1 MLRLALF
8 LLLSLSVCV
17 YPQTAQEL
25 QKLAQEQKRTGR
37 VFLNFQDV
45 EISLVA
51 KFMSELTGKNII
63 LDPAVRGT
71 ITVSSAKPVSVQT
84 AWEIFLLA
92 LSLQGYGVVEEKNYV
107 NIVPLQKAT
116 SLAELKKPSHSGEV
130 VIYIYKAENT
140 QALQLQQAVQPF
152 LSPNAKITVHAPSN
166 SLIIADVAKNIERL
180 KKILKELDSP
190 ERGLNVKLYKLQ
202 KANAES
208 VFQSLQAL
216 SSAFQQQLGTPIFI
230 TFSKDSNSIVVVAN
244 EKVQDLIKEVIE
256 NIDRESL
263 GPLERSFYLIKLNHI
278 SAEELYR
285 SLQTLFGGR
294 PTTTQTQAVQPQVQ
308 PQERRATPTDT
319 RDMEIPLQREEH
331 RTPQRQALPLTAI
344 ETKEGLRIGFD
355 RGTNSIIIY
364 GTPQE
369 YESLKSFIEKIDVR
383 RKQVLIAA
391 TVVEMS
397 TRQALEL
404 GVRWQILGTRGGSAF
419 GGSSLQDVYS
429 AILSGNFVIGSLSR
443 SGISFT
449 INSSTLFF
457 PDLVLLFSL
466 LERGSGFNII
476 SNPKVLTLDNQEAI
490 IKVGQVVPFASG
502 VKFDINGQP
511 IITYDYKE
519 VGLSLS
525 VTPTISGKDLRLLIS
540 LNLQETIDFL
550 RPQIGTLS
558 YAVPVTS
565 KRQLNSD
572 VVVENGQTI
581 IIGGLVST
589 RTLDNIEG
597 VPGLKDVPVLG
608 WLFKRKSTSEDK
620 VSLFIFLTPYVIEK
634 PEDLSKIT
642 EEHQKLAQELR
653 KRVEE
658 ANKKNRTEDEA
669 ED

>member
-1 MLRLALF
+1 MLRLILF
-8 LLLSLSVCV
+8 LLLGLSVCV
-17 YPQTAQEL
+17 YPQTAQEI
-25 QKLAQEQKRTGR
+25 QKTAQEQRRTGR
-37 VFLNFQDV
+37 VFLNFQDAD
-45 EISLVA
+45 ISLVA

-63 LDPAVRGT
+63 LDPAVKGT

-130 VIYIYKAENT
+130 VVYIYKAENT

-166 SLIIADVAKNIERL
+166 SLIIADVAQSVERL

-190 ERGLNVKLYKLQ
+190 ERGLSVKLYKLQ

-216 SSAFQQQLGTPIFI
+216 GSAFQQQLGTPIFI
-230 TFSKDSNSIVVVAN
+230 TFSKDSNSVVVVAN
-244 EKVQDLIKEVIE
+244 EKVQGLIKEVIE
-256 NIDRESL
+256 TLDRESL
-263 GPLERSFYLIKLNHI
+263 GPLERNFYLIKLNHI

-285 SLQTLFGGR
+285 SLQTLFGGGP
-294 PTTTQTQAVQPQVQ
+294 PTTQAVR
-308 PQERRATPTDT
+308 PQERRATPPDT
-319 RDMEIPLQREEH
+319 RDTEIPLRKEEQR
-331 RTPQRQALPLTAI
+331 TSQRQATPLTAI

-355 RGTNSIIIY
+355 KGTNSVIIY

-404 GVRWQILGTRGGSAF
+404 GVRWQIFGTQGGAAF
-419 GGSSLQDVYS
+419 GGASLRDVYS
-429 AILSGNFVIGSLSR
+429 AILSGSFIMGTLSR
-443 SGISFT
+443 SGTSVT
-449 INSSTLFF
+449 IGDSTTLFF

-466 LERGSGFNII
+466 LEKGSGFNII

-511 IITYDYKE
+511 VITYDYKE

-525 VTPTISGKDLRLLIS
+525 VTPTISGKDLRLLIN
-540 LNLQETIDFL
+540 LNLQEIIDFL

-565 KRQLNSD
+565 NRQLNSD

-597 VPGLKDVPVLG
+597 VPGLKDIPVLG
-608 WLFKRKSTSEDK
+608 WLFKRKTTSEDK
-620 VSLFIFLTPYVIEK
+620 VSLFIFLTPYVIEN

-642 EEHQKLAQELR
+642 EEHQRLAQELR
-653 KRVEE
+653 KRMEE
-658 ANKKNRTEDEA
+658 ANKKKRKEDEA

>member
-1 MLRLALF
+1 MLRLILF
-8 LLLSLSVCV
+8 LLLGLSVCV
-17 YPQTAQEL
+17 YPQTAQEI
-25 QKLAQEQKRTGR
+25 QKTAQEQKRTGR
-37 VFLNFQDV
+37 VFLNFQDAD
-45 EISLVA
+45 ISLVA
-51 KFMSELTGKNII
+51 KFMSELTGKNIV
-63 LDPAVRGT
+63 LDPAVKGT

-130 VIYIYKAENT
+130 VVYIYKAENT
-140 QALQLQQAVQPF
+140 QALQLQQAIQPF
-152 LSPNAKITVHAPSN
+152 LSPNAKITVHVPSN

-190 ERGLNVKLYKLQ
+190 ERSLSVKLYKLQ

-216 SSAFQQQLGTPIFI
+216 GSAFQQQLGTPIFI
-230 TFSKDSNSIVVVAN
+230 TFSKDSNSILVIAN
-244 EKVQDLIKEVIE
+244 EKVQNLIKEVIE
-256 NIDRESL
+256 NLDRESL
-263 GPLERSFYLIKLNHI
+263 GPLERNFYIIKLNHI

-285 SLQTLFGGR
+285 SLQTLFGGGL
-294 PTTTQTQAVQPQVQ
+294 PTTQAVQ
-308 PQERRATPTDT
+308 PQERRATPPDI
-319 RDMEIPLQREEH
+319 RGIEIPLQREER
-331 RTPQRQALPLTAI
+331 RTPQRQTLPLTAI
-344 ETKEGLRIGFD
+344 ETREGLRIGFD
-355 RGTNSIIIY
+355 RGTNSVIIY

-404 GVRWQILGTRGGSAF
+404 GVRWQIFGTQGGSAF

-429 AILSGNFVIGSLSR
+429 ALLSGSFVMGALSR
-443 SGISFT
+443 SGTSVAIGST
-449 INSSTLFF
+449 TLFF

-466 LERGSGFNII
+466 LERGSGFNIV

-519 VGLSLS
+519 VGLNLS
-525 VTPTISGKDLRLLIS
+525 VTPTISGKDLRLLIN
-540 LNLQETIDFL
+540 LNLQEIIDFL

-565 KRQLNSD
+565 NRQLNSD

-597 VPGLKDVPVLG
+597 VPGLKDIPVLG
-608 WLFKRKSTSEDK
+608 WLFKRKTTSEDK
-620 VSLFIFLTPYVIEK
+620 VSLFIFLTPYVIEN

-642 EEHQKLAQELR
+642 EEHQRLAQELR

-658 ANKKNRTEDEA
+658 ANKKKRTKNEA

>member
-1 MLRLALF
+1 MLRLVLF
-8 LLLSLSVCV
+8 LLLGLSVCV

-25 QKLAQEQKRTGR
+25 QKLAQEQRRTGR
-37 VFLNFQDV
+37 VFLNFQDAD
-45 EISLVA
+45 ISLVA

-107 NIVPLQKAT
+107 SIVPLQKAT

-130 VIYIYKAENT
+130 VVYIYKAENT

-166 SLIIADVAKNIERL
+166 SLIIADVAQSVERL

-190 ERGLNVKLYKLQ
+190 ERSLNVKLYKLQ

-216 SSAFQQQLGTPIFI
+216 GSAFQQQLGTPIFI

-244 EKVQDLIKEVIE
+244 ERVQGLIKEVIE
-256 NIDRESL
+256 NLDRESL
-263 GPLERSFYLIKLNHI
+263 GPLERNFYLIKLNHI

-285 SLQTLFGGR
+285 SLQTLFGGGP
-294 PTTTQTQAVQPQVQ
+294 PTTQVVQ
-308 PQERRATPTDT
+308 PQERRATPPDT
-319 RDMEIPLQREEH
+319 RGVEIPLQREER
-331 RTPQRQALPLTAI
+331 RTPQRQTTPLTAI

-355 RGTNSIIIY
+355 RGTNSVIIY

-369 YESLKSFIEKIDVR
+369 YESLRSFIEKIDVR

-404 GVRWQILGTRGGSAF
+404 GVRWQILGTQGGAAF

-429 AILSGNFVIGSLSR
+429 ALLSGSFVIGTLSK
-443 SGISFT
+443 SGTSVAIGSA
-449 INSSTLFF
+449 TLFF

-466 LERGSGFNII
+466 LERGSGFNIV

-525 VTPTISGKDLRLLIS
+525 VTPTISGKDLRLLIN
-540 LNLQETIDFL
+540 LNLQEIIDFL

-558 YAVPVTS
+558 YAVPITS
-565 KRQLNSD
+565 NRQLNSD

-597 VPGLKDVPVLG
+597 VPGLKDIPVLG
-608 WLFKRKSTSEDK
+608 WLFKRKTTSEDK
-620 VSLFIFLTPYVIEK
+620 VSLFIFLTPYVIEN
-634 PEDLSKIT
+634 PEDLSRIT

-653 KRVEE
+653 KKMEE
-658 ANKKNRTEDEA
+658 ANKKKRKKDEVED
-669 ED
+669 

>member
-1 MLRLALF
+1 MLRLVLF
-8 LLLSLSVCV
+8 LLLGLSVCV
-17 YPQTAQEL
+17 YPQTAEEL
-25 QKLAQEQKRTGR
+25 QKTAQEQKRTGR
-37 VFLNFQDV
+37 VFLNFQDAD
-45 EISLVA
+45 ISLVV
-51 KFMSELTGKNII
+51 KFMSELTGKNIV
-63 LDPAVRGT
+63 LDPAVKGT

-92 LSLQGYGVVEEKNYV
+92 LSLQGYGVVEERNYV
-107 NIVPLQKAT
+107 SIVPLQKAT
-116 SLAELKKPSHSGEV
+116 SLAQLKKPSHSAEV

-140 QALQLQQAVQPF
+140 QAIQLQQAIQPF
-152 LSPNAKITVHAPSN
+152 LSPNAKIAVHVPSN
-166 SLIIADVAKNIERL
+166 SLIIADVAQNIERL

-190 ERGLNVKLYKLQ
+190 ERGLSVKLYKLQ

-208 VFQSLQAL
+208 VFQSIQAL
-216 SSAFQQQLGTPIFI
+216 SSAFQQQFGTPIFI

-244 EKVQDLIKEVIE
+244 ERVQGLIKEIIE
-256 NIDRESL
+256 TLDRESL
-263 GPLERSFYLIKLNHI
+263 SSLERNFYLIKLNHI

-285 SLQTLFGGR
+285 SLQTLFGGG
-294 PTTTQTQAVQPQVQ
+294 PTTTQAVRPQVQ
-308 PQERRATPTDT
+308 PQERRATPPDT
-319 RDMEIPLQREEH
+319 RGTEIPLRREEQK
-331 RTPQRQALPLTAI
+331 TPQRQTLPLTAI

-355 RGTNSIIIY
+355 RGTNSVIIY

-369 YESLKSFIEKIDVR
+369 YESIRSFIEKIDVR

-404 GVRWQILGTRGGSAF
+404 GVRWQIFGTQGGAAF
-419 GGSSLQDVYS
+419 GGSSLQDVYN
-429 AILSGNFVIGSLSR
+429 ALLSGSFVMGALSR
-443 SGISFT
+443 SGTSAT
-449 INSSTLFF
+449 IGSATLFF

-466 LERGSGFNII
+466 LERGSGFNIV

-519 VGLSLS
+519 VGLNLS
-525 VTPTISGKDLRLLIS
+525 VTPTISGKDLRLLIN
-540 LNLQETIDFL
+540 LNLQEIIDFL

-565 KRQLNSD
+565 NRQLNSD

-597 VPGLKDVPVLG
+597 VPGLMNVPILG
-608 WLFKRKSTSEDK
+608 WLFKRKTTSEDK

-642 EEHQKLAQELR
+642 EEHQRLAQELR
-653 KRVEE
+653 KRMEE
-658 ANKKNRTEDEA
+658 ANKKKRKKDEA

>member
-1 MLRLALF
+1 MLRLILF
-8 LLLSLSVCV
+8 LLLGLSVFV
-17 YPQTAQEL
+17 YPQTAQEI
-25 QKLAQEQKRTGR
+25 QKTAQEQKRTGR
-37 VFLNFQDV
+37 VFLNFQDADV
-45 EISLVA
+45 SLVA
-51 KFMSELTGKNII
+51 KFMSELTGKNIV
-63 LDPAVRGT
+63 LDPAVKGT

-107 NIVPLQKAT
+107 SIVPLQKAT
-116 SLAELKKPSHSGEV
+116 SLANLKKPSHSGEV
-130 VIYIYKAENT
+130 IVYIYKAENT

-152 LSPNAKITVHAPSN
+152 LSPNAKIAVHVPSN
-166 SLIIADVAKNIERL
+166 SLIIADVAQNVERL

-216 SSAFQQQLGTPIFI
+216 SSAFQQQLGIPIFI
-230 TFSKDSNSIVVVAN
+230 TFSKDSNSILVIAN
-244 EKVQDLIKEVIE
+244 EKVQGLIKEVIE
-256 NIDRESL
+256 NLDRESL

-285 SLQTLFGGR
+285 SLQTLFGGGL
-294 PTTTQTQAVQPQVQ
+294 PTTQAIQ
-308 PQERRATPTDT
+308 PQERRAILPDT
-319 RDMEIPLQREEH
+319 RGIEIPLQREER

-355 RGTNSIIIY
+355 RGTNSVIIY

-369 YESLKSFIEKIDVR
+369 YESLKSIIEKIDVR

-397 TRQALEL
+397 IRQALEL
-404 GVRWQILGTRGGSAF
+404 GVRWQIFGTQGGAAF

-429 AILSGNFVIGSLSR
+429 ALLSGSFVIGTLSK
-443 SGISFT
+443 SGTSVT
-449 INSSTLFF
+449 IGSTTLFF

-466 LERGSGFNII
+466 LERGSGFNIV

-511 IITYDYKE
+511 IITYDYRE
-519 VGLSLS
+519 VGLNLS
-525 VTPTISGKDLRLLIS
+525 VTPTISGKDLRLLIN
-540 LNLQETIDFL
+540 LNLQEIIDFL
-550 RPQIGTLS
+550 RQQTGGLGF
-558 YAVPVTS
+558 AVPITS
-565 KRQLNSD
+565 NRQLNSD

-589 RTLDNIEG
+589 RTLDSIEG
-597 VPGLKDVPVLG
+597 VPGLKDIPVLG
-608 WLFKRKSTSEDK
+608 WLFKRKTTSEDK

-634 PEDLSKIT
+634 PEDLSRIT
-642 EEHQKLAQELR
+642 EEHQRLAQELR
-653 KRVEE
+653 KRMEE
-658 ANKKNRTEDEA
+658 ANKKKRTKNEA
-669 ED
+669 KD

>member
-1 MLRLALF
+1 MLRLILF
-8 LLLSLSVCV
+8 LLLGLSVCV

-25 QKLAQEQKRTGR
+25 QKLAQEQRRTGR
-37 VFLNFQDV
+37 VFLNFQDAD
-45 EISLVA
+45 ISLVA
-51 KFMSELTGKNII
+51 KFMSELTGKNIV
-63 LDPAVRGT
+63 LDPAVKGT

-92 LSLQGYGVVEEKNYV
+92 LSLQGYGAVEEKNYV
-107 NIVPLQKAT
+107 KIVPLQKAT

-130 VIYIYKAENT
+130 IVYIYKAENT
-140 QALQLQQAVQPF
+140 QALQLQQAIQPF

-166 SLIIADVAKNIERL
+166 SLIVADIAKNIERL

-190 ERGLNVKLYKLQ
+190 ERSLNVKLYKLQ
-202 KANAES
+202 RANAES

-216 SSAFQQQLGTPIFI
+216 SSAFQQQFGIPIFI

-244 EKVQDLIKEVIE
+244 EKVQGLIKEVIE
-256 NIDRESL
+256 TLDRESL
-263 GPLERSFYLIKLNHI
+263 GPLERGFYIIKLNHI

-285 SLQTLFGGR
+285 SLQTLFGGG
-294 PTTTQTQAVQPQVQ
+294 PPITQAVQPQIP
-308 PQERRATPTDT
+308 PQERRTTPTET
-319 RDMEIPLQREEH
+319 RDTEIPLRREEQK
-331 RTPQRQALPLTAI
+331 TPQRQTFPLTAI

-355 RGTNSIIIY
+355 RGTNSVIIY

-369 YESLKSFIEKIDVR
+369 YESLKSFIERIDVR

-404 GVRWQILGTRGGSAF
+404 GVRWQIFGTQGGSAF
-419 GGSSLQDVYS
+419 GGSNLQDVYS
-429 AILSGNFVIGSLSR
+429 ALLSGSFVMGALSR
-443 SGISFT
+443 SGTSVT
-449 INSSTLFF
+449 IDPTTLFF

-466 LERGSGFNII
+466 LEKGSGFNIV

-525 VTPTISGKDLRLLIS
+525 VTPTISGKDLRLLIN
-540 LNLQETIDFL
+540 LNLQEIIDFL

-565 KRQLNSD
+565 NRQLNSD

-597 VPGLKDVPVLG
+597 VPGLKDIPVLG
-608 WLFKRKSTSEDK
+608 WLFKRKTTSEDK
-620 VSLFIFLTPYVIEK
+620 VSLFIFLTPYVIEN

-642 EEHQKLAQELR
+642 EEHQRLAQELR

-658 ANKKNRTEDEA
+658 ANKKKRTKNEA

>member
-37 VFLNFQDV
+37 VFLNFQDAD
-45 EISLVA
+45 ISLVA
-51 KFMSELTGKNII
+51 KFMSELTGKNIV
-63 LDPAVRGT
+63 LDPAVKGT

-107 NIVPLQKAT
+107 SIVPLQKAT
-116 SLAELKKPSHSGEV
+116 SLANLKKPSHSGEV
-130 VIYIYKAENT
+130 VVYIYKAENT

-166 SLIIADVAKNIERL
+166 SLIIADVAQNIERV

-190 ERGLNVKLYKLQ
+190 KNNLDFKLYKLQ

-216 SSAFQQQLGTPIFI
+216 GSTIQQQLGTPIFI
-230 TFSKDSNSIVVVAN
+230 TFSKDSNSIVVAAN
-244 EKVQDLIKEVIE
+244 EKVQGLIKEVIE
-256 NIDRESL
+256 NLDRESL

-294 PTTTQTQAVQPQVQ
+294 SPITQTVQPQIQ
-308 PQERRATPTDT
+308 PQEQRITPTET
-319 RDMEIPLQREEH
+319 RGTEIPLKREEQK
-331 RTPQRQALPLTAI
+331 TPQRQTLPLTAI

-355 RGTNSIIIY
+355 RGTNSVIIY

-404 GVRWQILGTRGGSAF
+404 GVRWQILGTQGGSAF

-429 AILSGNFVIGSLSR
+429 ALLSGSFVMGTLSR
-443 SGISFT
+443 SGTSVT
-449 INSSTLFF
+449 IGSTTLFF

-466 LERGSGFNII
+466 LEKGSGFNII

-525 VTPTISGKDLRLLIS
+525 VTPTISGKDLRLLIN
-540 LNLQETIDFL
+540 LNLQEIIDFL

-558 YAVPVTS
+558 YAVPITS
-565 KRQLNSD
+565 NRQLNSD

-589 RTLDNIEG
+589 RTLDSIEG
-597 VPGLKDVPVLG
+597 VPGLKDIPVLG
-608 WLFKRKSTSEDK
+608 WLFKRKTISEDK
-620 VSLFIFLTPYVIEK
+620 VSLFIFLTPYVIEN
-634 PEDLSKIT
+634 PEDLSRIT

-653 KRVEE
+653 KKAEE
-658 ANKKNRTEDEA
+658 ANKKKRTKNEA

>member
-1 MLRLALF
+1 MLRLILF
-8 LLLSLSVCV
+8 LLLGLSVCV
-17 YPQTAQEL
+17 YPQTAQEI
-25 QKLAQEQKRTGR
+25 QKTAQEQKRTGR
-37 VFLNFQDV
+37 VFLNFQDAD
-45 EISLVA
+45 ISLVA
-51 KFMSELTGKNII
+51 KFMSELTGKNIV
-63 LDPAVRGT
+63 LDPAVKGT

-130 VIYIYKAENT
+130 VVYIYKAENT
-140 QALQLQQAVQPF
+140 QALQLQQAIQPF
-152 LSPNAKITVHAPSN
+152 LSPNAKITVHVPSN

-190 ERGLNVKLYKLQ
+190 ERSLSVKLYKLQ

-216 SSAFQQQLGTPIFI
+216 GSAFQQQLGTPIFI
-230 TFSKDSNSIVVVAN
+230 TFSKDSNSILVIAN
-244 EKVQDLIKEVIE
+244 EKVQNLIKEVIE
-256 NIDRESL
+256 NLDRESL
-263 GPLERSFYLIKLNHI
+263 GPLERNFYIIKLNHI

-285 SLQTLFGGR
+285 SLQTLFGGGL
-294 PTTTQTQAVQPQVQ
+294 PTTQAVQ
-308 PQERRATPTDT
+308 PQERRATPPDI
-319 RDMEIPLQREEH
+319 RGIEIPLQREER
-331 RTPQRQALPLTAI
+331 RTPQRQTLPLTAI
-344 ETKEGLRIGFD
+344 ETREGLRIGFD
-355 RGTNSIIIY
+355 RGTNSVIIY

-404 GVRWQILGTRGGSAF
+404 GVRWQIFGTQGGSAF

-429 AILSGNFVIGSLSR
+429 ALLSGSFVMGALSR
-443 SGISFT
+443 SGTSVAIGST
-449 INSSTLFF
+449 TLFF

-466 LERGSGFNII
+466 LERGSGFNIV

-519 VGLSLS
+519 VGLNLS
-525 VTPTISGKDLRLLIS
+525 VTPTISGKDLRLLIN
-540 LNLQETIDFL
+540 LNLQEIIDFL
-550 RPQIGTLS
+550 TNAKTGTDS
-558 YAVPVTS
+558 HTRMFHKPAIEDAEPV
-565 KRQLNSD
+565 
-572 VVVENGQTI
+572 I
-581 IIGGLVST
+581 
-589 RTLDNIEG
+589 
-597 VPGLKDVPVLG
+597 
-608 WLFKRKSTSEDK
+608 
-620 VSLFIFLTPYVIEK
+620 
-634 PEDLSKIT
+634 
-642 EEHQKLAQELR
+642 
-653 KRVEE
+653 
-658 ANKKNRTEDEA
+658 
-669 ED
+669 

>member
-1 MLRLALF
+1 MLRLILF
-8 LLLSLSVCV
+8 LFLGLSVCV

-25 QKLAQEQKRTGR
+25 QKTAQEQKRTGR
-37 VFLNFQDV
+37 VFLNFQDAD
-45 EISLVA
+45 ISLVV
-51 KFMSELTGKNII
+51 KFMSELTGKNIV
-63 LDPAVRGT
+63 LDPTVRGT

-107 NIVPLQKAT
+107 KIVPLQKAT

-130 VIYIYKAENT
+130 IVYIYKAENT
-140 QALQLQQAVQPF
+140 QALQLQQAIQPF
-152 LSPNAKITVHAPSN
+152 LSPNAKIAVHAPSN
-166 SLIIADVAKNIERL
+166 SLIIADVAQSVERL

-190 ERGLNVKLYKLQ
+190 ERGLSVKLYKLQ

-216 SSAFQQQLGTPIFI
+216 GSAFQQQLGTPVFI
-230 TFSKDSNSIVVVAN
+230 TFSKDSNSILVVAN
-244 EKVQDLIKEVIE
+244 EKVQGLIKEVIE
-256 NIDRESL
+256 NLDRESL
-263 GPLERSFYLIKLNHI
+263 GPLERNFYLIKLNHI
-278 SAEELYR
+278 SAEELYK
-285 SLQTLFGGR
+285 SLQTLFGGGL
-294 PTTTQTQAVQPQVQ
+294 PTTQAVQ
-308 PQERRATPTDT
+308 PQERRAILPDT
-319 RDMEIPLQREEH
+319 RGIEIPLQREER
-331 RTPQRQALPLTAI
+331 RTLQRQTTPLTAI

-355 RGTNSIIIY
+355 RGTNSVIIY

-404 GVRWQILGTRGGSAF
+404 GVQWQIFGTQGGAAF

-429 AILSGNFVIGSLSR
+429 ALLSGSFVMGTLSR
-443 SGISFT
+443 SGTSVT
-449 INSSTLFF
+449 IGPTTLFF

-502 VKFDINGQP
+502 VRFDINGQP

-525 VTPTISGKDLRLLIS
+525 VTPTISGKDLRLLIN
-540 LNLQETIDFL
+540 LNLQEIIDFL

-558 YAVPVTS
+558 YVVPVTS
-565 KRQLNSD
+565 NRQLNSD

-589 RTLDNIEG
+589 KTLDSIEG
-597 VPGLKDVPVLG
+597 VPGLKDIPILG
-608 WLFKRKSTSEDK
+608 WLFKRKTTSEDK

-642 EEHQKLAQELR
+642 EEHQRLAQELR
-653 KRVEE
+653 KRMEE
-658 ANKKNRTEDEA
+658 ANKKKRTKNEA
-669 ED
+669 KD

>member
-1 MLRLALF
+1 MLRLILF
-8 LLLSLSVCV
+8 LLLGLSVCV
-17 YPQTAQEL
+17 YPQTAQEI
-25 QKLAQEQKRTGR
+25 QKKAQEQRRTGR
-37 VFLNFQDV
+37 VFLNFQDAD
-45 EISLVA
+45 ISLVA

-116 SLAELKKPSHSGEV
+116 SLANLKKPSHSGEV
-130 VIYIYKAENT
+130 VVYIYKAENT

-180 KKILKELDSP
+180 KKILRELDSP
-190 ERGLNVKLYKLQ
+190 ERGLSVKLYKLQ

-208 VFQSLQAL
+208 VLQSLQAL
-216 SSAFQQQLGTPIFI
+216 GSAFQQQLGTPVFI
-230 TFSKDSNSIVVVAN
+230 TFSKDSNSILVIAN

-256 NIDRESL
+256 TLDRESL
-263 GPLERSFYLIKLNHI
+263 GLLERNFYLIKLNHI

-285 SLQTLFGGR
+285 SLQTLFGGGL
-294 PTTTQTQAVQPQVQ
+294 PTTQAVQ
-308 PQERRATPTDT
+308 PQERRATPPDT
-319 RDMEIPLQREEH
+319 RGTEIPLRREEH

-344 ETKEGLRIGFD
+344 ETREGLRIGFD
-355 RGTNSIIIY
+355 RGTNSVIIY

-369 YESLKSFIEKIDVR
+369 YESLKSFIERIDVR

-404 GVRWQILGTRGGSAF
+404 GVRWQIFGTQGGAAF

-429 AILSGNFVIGSLSR
+429 ALLSGSFVMGTLSR
-443 SGISFT
+443 SGTSVT
-449 INSSTLFF
+449 IGSITLFF

-466 LERGSGFNII
+466 LEKGSGFNII

-511 IITYDYKE
+511 VITYDYKE

-525 VTPTISGKDLRLLIS
+525 VTPTISGKDLRLLIN
-540 LNLQETIDFL
+540 LNLQEIIDFL

-558 YAVPVTS
+558 YVVPVTS
-565 KRQLNSD
+565 NRQLNSD

-589 RTLDNIEG
+589 KTLDSIEG
-597 VPGLKDVPVLG
+597 VPGLKDIPVLG
-608 WLFKRKSTSEDK
+608 WLFKRKTTSEDK
-620 VSLFIFLTPYVIEK
+620 VSLFIFLTPYVIEN

-642 EEHQKLAQELR
+642 EEHQRLAQELR
-653 KRVEE
+653 KRMEE
-658 ANKKNRTEDEA
+658 ANKKKRKKDEA